1 MPASTKSSQTS
12 TEPKLAL
19 RTVLLSGWTWVVAC
33 ALVVATYVFGVT
45 RAELGAG
52 GVMLV
57 LGAGALGW
65 AGSALFSTLLPR
77 EGELSSGKARVTGR
91 RRKELEREKHLVL
104 RAIKELEFD
113 RDMGKVG
120 AADFDEISSRF
131 RARARRLLREL
142 DDEPDDLRGII
153 EKELRARLRIKGI
166 GPDEA
171 GSSPPAPALTEAPAQ
186 VEQGALA
193 PRAELAQAAPAPG
206 ECPACRG
213 ANDVD
218 ARFCK
223 HCGAKIAGVAS

>member
-1 MPASTKSSQTS
+1 MPASTKSSETS
-12 TEPKLAL
+12 TEPNRAL
-19 RTVLLSGWTWVVAC
+19 RTVLLSGWTAVAAC
-33 ALVVATYVFGVT
+33 ALVAAIYVFGVA

-52 GVMLV
+52 AVMLV

-65 AGSALFSTLLPR
+65 AVAALFSALFPH

-120 AADFDEISSRF
+120 VADFDEISSRF

-166 GPDEA
+166 GLDEA
-171 GSSPPAPALTEAPAQ
+171 PDPAMTEAPAPA
-186 VEQGALA
+186 EPASAPGAA
-193 PRAELAQAAPAPG
+193 LAQAAPAPG
-206 ECPACRG
+206 QCEGCRG
-213 ANDVD
+213 ANDAD

-223 HCGAKIAGVAS
+223 HCGARIAGVAS